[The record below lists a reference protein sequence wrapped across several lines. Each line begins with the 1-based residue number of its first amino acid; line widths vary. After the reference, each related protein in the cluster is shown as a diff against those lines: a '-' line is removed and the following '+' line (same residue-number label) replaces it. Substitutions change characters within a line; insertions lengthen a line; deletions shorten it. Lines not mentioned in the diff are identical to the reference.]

1 MIAAITLF
9 LVVSLSALITKIATI
24 ALVHTGLSTQSARF
38 QARSAY
44 TGAGFTT
51 SESEKIMNH
60 PVRRRIIFTL
70 MLVGNARIVTVMSSI
85 ILTFVL
91 PETLAS
97 KLYGLLIVIVGM
109 TLVWFAVKS
118 EWLDKI
124 LSKIINKMLKRY
136 TDLAIQ
142 DFAAVLH
149 FKDNYKISERKIDA
163 ESWMANKT
171 LEELDLRHEGIT
183 VLGIDRQDCEY
194 IGSPTGSFKI
204 LPKDVITIY
213 GKAEVI
219 KNLYSRKKDFVASLS
234 HQQYVEKEKN
244 ALKNRKQIALT
255 NRRMETIKFFI
266 MLFSKETAHF
276 AV

>member
-70 MLVGNARIVTVMSSI
+70 MLVGNARIVTVMSSL

-109 TLVWFAVKS
+109 TLVWFAIKS

-136 TDLAIQ
+136 TDLDIQ

-194 IGSPTGSFKI
+194 IGSPTGRFKI

-234 HQQYVEKEKN
+234 HQQYVEKEKE
-244 ALKNRKQIALT
+244 RIEKQKADRVDQSE
-255 NRRMETIKFFI
+255 NGDN
-266 MLFSKETAHF
+266 
-276 AV
+276 